1 MAKAKKA
8 AMQMQAGNKA
18 QRVAANAAS
27 KMNAKEKAR
36 LAGIGENIVAQ
47 VIDSGDSV
55 AAKYFAL
62 QGMTLAQLDAIFQG
76 FEKAWEAALK
86 KLKEDCR
93 EWAGKIEARD
103 SDSAY
108 SKQAQ
113 VYYNK
118 RSEGK
123 AIFKMFQ
130 NIAEMPA
137 KSAERK
143 AIEKDVAEM
152 EHAPRRYDTLV
163 MYARHVNNPTK
174 RADGKP
180 ENAAV
185 TRARNAWKNKT
196 GEQVKKVKKQL
207 TYANLAGLLELA
219 DWIGDRIAELKKREK
234 ATVTKLPKGH
244 KVPDL
249 MKKLKAATRKAA

>member
-8 AMQMQAGNKA
+8 AMQMQAGNKE
-18 QRVAANAAS
+18 QRVAANAAQ
-27 KMNAKEKAR
+27 KMGAKEKAR
-36 LAGIGENIVAQ
+36 LVGIGENIVAQ

-62 QGMTLAQLDAIFQG
+62 QGLTLAQLDAVYQG
-76 FEKAWEAALK
+76 FEAAWTKALK
-86 KLKEDCR
+86 KLKDDCR

-103 SDSAY
+103 ESSAY

-123 AIFKMFQ
+123 AIFTMYR
-130 NIAEMPA
+130 NIAEMPS

-143 AIEKDVAEM
+143 AIEKDVRDM

-174 RADGKP
+174 KGSSKP

-196 GEQVKKVKKQL
+196 GEQVKKVKQSL

-219 DWIGDRIAELKKREK
+219 DWISDRISQLKKREK
-234 ATVTKLPKGH
+234 ASVTKLD
-244 KVPDL
+244 V
-249 MKKLKAATRKAA
+249 MAKLKKAVKQQEKKAA